1 MRRLIIGLAALV
13 VLAGVGQA
21 WGAIAGNTLV
31 VPEPS
36 AFTLLGIGFIVFLA
50 SARRMNI
57 PLTRNGFLF
66 SLVISL
72 AVALP
77 VVADTTVGGFVDSDT
92 HWMAAGSPY
101 IATQSV
107 VITNGATLTI
117 DPGVEIRFDPLK
129 ALSVAAGQPIARD
142 WHKRELRRSTGL
154 LWSPKAETGKKGQ
167 VLGKRLYQAYQW
179 AEEEIAE
186 KGNIGGIDM
195 PPKPEPALPKPKE
208 LPPSPKPKRK
218 AKPKPPRKSS
228 LKFGKGWWKRI

>member
-1 MRRLIIGLAALV
+1 MSEPLRIRCILPLK
-13 VLAGVGQA
+13 
-21 WGAIAGNTLV
+21 AIPEHSSPTLF
-31 VPEPS
+31 S
-36 AFTLLGIGFIVFLA
+36 IGFIVFLA

-129 ALSVAAGQPIARD
+129 ALSVAAGQLIARD
-142 WHKRELRRSTGL
+142 WHKRELQRSTGL

-179 AEEEIAE
+179 SEEEIAE

-195 PPKPEPALPKPKE
+195 PPPPKSAMPQPKE
-208 LPPSPKPKRK
+208 LPPPKPKRK
-218 AKPKPPRKSS
+218 AKPKPKPKVN
-228 LKFGKGWWKRI
+228 LKYGKGWRERI